1 MILGIYR
8 CTQSLPTVKL
18 IHLQSSAMKT
28 AQTATDLVR
37 AYLREIGKV
46 PLLTHEEEIYYG
58 KQVKRVT
65 GLYEVKESLAAQL
78 GHEPTLDEWAKA
90 ADLDIKD
97 LNTAIAEGEFAKR
110 KMVEANLRLVVSVAK
125 KYIKRNVDLLDLIQ
139 EGSIGM
145 QRGVEKFDP
154 TKGYRFSTYAYWW
167 IRQAITRAIAEKGRT
182 IRLPIH
188 ITEKLNKIKKAQRY
202 LSQQLGRAPSVGE
215 LAEELELT
223 PRQVREYLE
232 RARLPLSL
240 DLRLGDNHDTELGEM
255 LEDTNATPE
264 EFVVQS
270 SLSTDLER
278 LMSSLTTQQRE
289 VISLRYG
296 LADGQSMTLA
306 RIGEMLNIS
315 RERVRQIER
324 EALTK
329 LRKSKISINEY
340 LAS

>member
-1 MILGIYR
+1 
-8 CTQSLPTVKL
+8 
-18 IHLQSSAMKT
+18 MKT

-37 AYLREIGKV
+37 TYLREIGKV
-46 PLLTHEEEIYYG
+46 PLLSHEEEIFYG
-58 KQVKRVT
+58 KQVQRST
-65 GLYEVKESLAAQL
+65 ALHEIRESLTTQL
-78 GHEPTLDEWAKA
+78 NRQPSLEEWASA
-90 ADLDIKD
+90 TQLEPAE
-97 LNTAIAEGEFAKR
+97 LNEAIADGEVAKR

-188 ITEKLNKIKKAQRY
+188 ITEKLNKIKKAQRQ
-202 LSQQLGRAPSVGE
+202 LSQRLGRAPTASE
-215 LAEELELT
+215 LAKELELT

-232 RARLPLSL
+232 KARLPLSL
-240 DLRLGDNHDTELGEM
+240 DLRLGDNYDTELGEM
-255 LEDTNATPE
+255 LEDPGTSPE
-264 EFVVQS
+264 DFVTQS
-270 SLSTDLER
+270 SLSNDLDR
-278 LMSSLTTQQRE
+278 LMAELTPQQRE
-289 VISLRYG
+289 VLSLRFG
-296 LADGQSMTLA
+296 LNDGQALTLS
-306 RIGEMLNIS
+306 RIGELLNIS

-324 EALTK
+324 EALNK
-329 LRKSKISINEY
+329 LRKSKVGMNEY

>member
-1 MILGIYR
+1 
-8 CTQSLPTVKL
+8 
-18 IHLQSSAMKT
+18 MKT

-90 ADLDIKD
+90 TDLDIKD

-188 ITEKLNKIKKAQRY
+188 ITEKLNKIKKAQRS

-223 PRQVREYLE
+223 PKQVREYLE

>member
-1 MILGIYR
+1 
-8 CTQSLPTVKL
+8 
-18 IHLQSSAMKT
+18 MKT

-90 ADLDIKD
+90 TDLDIKD

-188 ITEKLNKIKKAQRY
+188 ITEKLNKIKKAQRS

-215 LAEELELT
+215 LADELELT

>member
-1 MILGIYR
+1 
-8 CTQSLPTVKL
+8 
-18 IHLQSSAMKT
+18 MKT

-37 AYLREIGKV
+37 TYLREIGRV
-46 PLLTHEEEIYYG
+46 PLLTHEQEILYG
-58 KQVKRVT
+58 KQVQRSTTLQMVRE
-65 GLYEVKESLAAQL
+65 GLYEQL
-78 GHEPTLDEWAKA
+78 GREPTLEEWVEATDVSDSVELNKA
-90 ADLDIKD
+90 LA
-97 LNTAIAEGEFAKR
+97 AGEIAKR

-139 EGSIGM
+139 EGTIGM

-188 ITEKLNKIKKAQRY
+188 ITEKLNKIKKAQRQ
-202 LSQQLGRAPSVGE
+202 LSQQLGRAPTASE
-215 LAEELELT
+215 LATELELT
-223 PRQVREYLE
+223 PKQVREYLE

-240 DLRLGDNHDTELGEM
+240 DLRVGDNQDTELGEL
-255 LEDTNATPE
+255 LEDTGVSPE
-264 EFVVQS
+264 EFVMQS

-278 LMSSLTTQQRE
+278 LMADLTPQQRE
-289 VISLRYG
+289 VLALRFG
-296 LADGQSMTLA
+296 LMDGQALTLA
-306 RIGEMLNIS
+306 KIGDLLNIS

-329 LRKSKISINEY
+329 LRKRKADMGEY